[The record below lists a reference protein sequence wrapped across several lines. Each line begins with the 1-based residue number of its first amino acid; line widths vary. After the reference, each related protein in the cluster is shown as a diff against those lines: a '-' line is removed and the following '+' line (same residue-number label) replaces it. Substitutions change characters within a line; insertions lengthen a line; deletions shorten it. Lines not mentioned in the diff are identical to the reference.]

1 MDVPNTIEKTIDG
14 NIAFQED
21 EPFIVKLNEASIM
34 IG

>member
-1 MDVPNTIEKTIDG
+1 MDVPNTIDG